1 MLNLG
6 RKALIGILL
15 VESFGSAIAL
25 PPRPLTARS
34 HEVFAQGHHVKQRDN
49 LSPYAGLFVRD
60 DDDDDRESQQHYQ
73 DLVMISLLTGTK
85 APKPPNGPP
94 RPDNNPAPPRP
105 PQRDEDDDDDAPGQ
119 TDMDD

>member
-1 MLNLG
+1 MLNLW
-6 RKALIGILL
+6 RKALIGVLL

-60 DDDDDRESQQHYQ
+60 DDDDRESQQHYQ
-73 DLVMISLLTGTK
+73 GLVMISLLTGTK

-105 PQRDEDDDDDAPGQ
+105 PQRDEDDDEDDREFP
-119 TDMDD
+119 